1 MIPRT
6 IPNAFIASS
15 LARKTEI
22 NQCKRY
28 GMHAIYMYVI
38 HKRIGVIV
46 SVTGVCFCIFLHS
59 ELLAY
64 ITFKIYFVFPIS
76 PAEVAKKVCCK
87 KDGFI

>member
-1 MIPRT
+1 
-6 IPNAFIASS
+6 
-15 LARKTEI
+15 
-22 NQCKRY
+22 
-28 GMHAIYMYVI
+28 MHAIYMYVI

-76 PAEVAKKVCCK
+76 PAEEAKK
-87 KDGFI
+87 GLL

>member
-15 LARKTEI
+15 LAGKTGI

-46 SVTGVCFCIFLHS
+46 SVTGVCFCIFLHC
-59 ELLAY
+59 ELFC
-64 ITFKIYFVFPIS
+64 IHHFNFKKYFVSPIS
-76 PAEVAKKVCCK
+76 PAEEAKK
-87 KDGFI
+87 GLL